1 MFRIKKL
8 DVFILKSFV
17 GPFIVTFF
25 ISALFF
31 LMQFLWKYIDELV
44 GKGLEWYI
52 IAELLIYTLPNL
64 IPLALAM
71 GILLASI
78 MAYGNMGERYELVI
92 IKASG
97 IPLRRALYPILGFVL
112 LLSYGSYLFSNYVI
126 PASNLKFAAL
136 FWDVRNKKPAFD
148 IHEGSFY
155 NDIDGYSIKIGKKD
169 KNGKDIYDVLIYDHT
184 DDQTNTTVV
193 VAERGEMTSS
203 KDKRFL
209 YFNLYNGIRY
219 EEMKTNPDYY
229 QTFKHNKMK
238 FDKQEI
244 IFDLSQLEM
253 GNTAEDLFKGNHQ
266 LKDLAGLQEGID
278 SLNLQA
284 NQVYDEM
291 VGFTNNNYHIYD
303 TLYPNYIDT
312 FNIYTAD
319 WRAKEDPN
327 VNMIFTQALN
337 IARTTK
343 GVIENNRKMITDIRQ
358 KEAKHEVEWYKK
370 ITVPVACLVLFLIGA
385 PLGAIVRKGGFGWP
399 MVIAI
404 LLFLVFYIL
413 SIAGEKMTKE
423 LVAKPVVGMWLAV
436 AALTPVG
443 IWLISKATRDSSLF
457 DPDAYIRAIRRF
469 FLFGK
474 KKDEKSVSLKK

>member
-1 MFRIKKL
+1 MLRIKKV
-8 DVFILKSFV
+8 DIFILKSFV
-17 GPFIVTFF
+17 GPFVVTFF
-25 ISALFF
+25 ISTLFF

-52 IAELLIYTLPNL
+52 IAELLLYTLPNL
-64 IPLALAM
+64 MPLALAM

-78 MAYGNMGERYELVI
+78 MTYGNLGEKYELVS

-97 IPLRRALYPILGFVL
+97 IPLRRALYPSFMFVL
-112 LLSYGSYLFSNYVI
+112 MLSYGAFLFSNYII

-184 DDQTNTTVV
+184 QDQTNTTVV

-203 KDKRFL
+203 DDKRFL
-209 YFNLYNGIRY
+209 YFTLYNGVRY

-229 QTFKHNKMK
+229 QTFKHNKMQ
-238 FDKQEI
+238 FAKQEI
-244 IFDLSQLEM
+244 IFDLSALDM
-253 GNTAEDLFKGNHQ
+253 GNTAEELFKGNHQ
-266 LKDLAGLQEGID
+266 LKNLSELQYGID
-278 SLNLQA
+278 SLSKMA
-284 NQVYDEM
+284 DGVYDEM
-291 VGFTNNNYHIYD
+291 IGFVDNNYHIYD
-303 TLYPNYIDT
+303 TLKPNYIDT
-312 FNIYTAD
+312 FNQYTAD
-319 WRAKEDPN
+319 WKAKEDPN
-327 VNMIFTQALN
+327 INMVFSQALN
-337 IARTTK
+337 LARTTK
-343 GVIENNRKMITDIRQ
+343 GVIENNRKMIKEIRQ
-358 KEAKHEVEWYKK
+358 KEAKHEVEWHKK
-370 ITVPVACLVLFLIGA
+370 LTLPAACLVLFLIGA

-423 LVAKPVVGMWLAV
+423 LVLPAKYGMWLAV
-436 AALTPVG
+436 TVLTPVG

-457 DPDAYIRAIRRF
+457 DPDAYIRAMRHF
-469 FLFGK
+469 FKFAK
-474 KKDEKSVSLKK
+474 KKDDAK